1 MRDYPK
7 GGLIGKTVH
16 MLRGVRAFQ
25 VPLHAANASFFLMLA
40 VFPALVLLLLLL
52 RGTALEV
59 ERLAE
64 MLYGI
69 FPEPLAAGAEEVI
82 LLTFDNTSG
91 AMAGVSAATAL
102 WSASRGVY
110 ALLTGLDAVY
120 GRTGQRGYWHIRLLS
135 VAYMFAFL
143 VLLLLTLGL
152 SVFSSQI
159 ALLLEDAAHP
169 GLLFLAK
176 LINFRFWL
184 LLTLQSGFFTAIFMA
199 LPGRNGLG
207 ESLPGAVLAALGW
220 QIFSNLYSVYVEHF
234 TPLGNI
240 YGSVYAVSLS
250 MLWLYCCMSILFY
263 GGVLIVLLR
272 ENMSKS

>member
-52 RGTALEV
+52 RDTALEV

-102 WSASRGVY
+102 WSASRGMYSFV
-110 ALLTGLDAVY
+110 TGLNSIYAVKED
-120 GRTGQRGYWHIRLLS
+120 RGYIRTRLLC
-135 VAYMFAFL
+135 VGYTFAFL
-143 VLLLLTLGL
+143 
-152 SVFSSQI
+152 I
-159 ALLLEDAAHP
+159 
-169 GLLFLAK
+169 
-176 LINFRFWL
+176 
-184 LLTLQSGFFTAIFMA
+184 
-199 LPGRNGLG
+199 
-207 ESLPGAVLAALGW
+207 
-220 QIFSNLYSVYVEHF
+220 
-234 TPLGNI
+234 
-240 YGSVYAVSLS
+240 
-250 MLWLYCCMSILFY
+250 
-263 GGVLIVLLR
+263 VLILTQ
-272 ENMSKS
+272 